1 MEKKK
6 GSNLGEIVVLLVAA
20 AIVIFIGTIVSFY
33 NFMVYLL
40 VRKEETQKRLFVR
53 VFDDP

>member
-1 MEKKK
+1 M
-6 GSNLGEIVVLLVAA
+6 LLVAA

>member
-6 GSNLGEIVVLLVAA
+6 GSNLGGLIVLIISAALIVL
-20 AIVIFIGTIVSFY
+20 IGTIISLY